1 MSKGLFDNVPI
12 VNKERD
18 EAWAAFIRRKD
29 VKELMSFADDEF
41 GFPLGGGYYNLWC
54 IVWAKARDTGF
65 YEGWDIGFCEGWDAG
80 FYEGWDAA
88 EENAKKEGG

>member
-29 VKELMSFADDEF
+29 VKKLMNDGF
-41 GFPLGGGYYNLWC
+41 GFPLGGGYYDLWC
-54 IVWAKARDTGF
+54 IVWAKA
-65 YEGWDIGFCEGWDAG
+65 WDSG

-88 EENAKKEGG
+88 EENAKEGVK